1 MSMCN
6 DFLGPLALCGC
17 RERHCLP
24 GVPMTLCTWEQATPM
39 NLLIVHQSFPEQYC
53 HLAAVLDAIT
63 CRMRVAVDSPLS
75 RAIRPVSA
83 AAIKQR

>member
-1 MSMCN
+1 
-6 DFLGPLALCGC
+6 
-17 RERHCLP
+17 
-24 GVPMTLCTWEQATPM
+24 M